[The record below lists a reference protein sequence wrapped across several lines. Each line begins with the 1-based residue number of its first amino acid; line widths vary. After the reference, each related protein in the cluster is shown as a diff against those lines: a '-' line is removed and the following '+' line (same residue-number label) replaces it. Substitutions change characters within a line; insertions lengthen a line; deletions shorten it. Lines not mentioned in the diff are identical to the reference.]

1 MPQVEVADL
10 IVKYVTATRQL
21 AAQRGTNESTFYP
34 DIRDLI
40 AGVLKTARLPFD
52 VRVGTSEARSRG
64 IDMPDFVLGDAEFIG
79 VYGEVKLPGV
89 TLENMALSTD
99 RNDQIGRYLS
109 AAGVVLLVN
118 VRGIGLLTVR
128 PGTTRQSG
136 VPVPPADRD
145 LIAEVDL
152 WSAVSGG
159 LNPRVDDP
167 AVGELSEIIDRAVT
181 DFARIAEPAALA
193 KVLARQARD
202 AKDALPEDL
211 QSIGALLDDFGQA
224 LGLSFELGDPKGDRF
239 FRGSLIQTA
248 FYSLFAAWILWERDT
263 SRALGP
269 FSISEAERH
278 LHIPF
283 LQELFH
289 DLRSPR
295 YLRQLDLA
303 THLERAVA
311 TLNRVDL
318 ALFKERMTFP
328 TTDDQSPTVAAITY
342 FYEPFLEAF
351 DPELRD
357 ELGVWYTPPEIVR
370 YQVRRVHH
378 LLKSEL
384 NIARGL
390 ADNQVVVLDPCC
402 GTGAYLL
409 EVARCI
415 AEELRLTG
423 NQTTVGLELKQAL
436 TRRIIGFELLTAPFA
451 VAQLQLYILLAEL
464 GVPPAAD
471 ERLSVFLT
479 NALTGWSDSRDVKIT
494 FPEMRDEFDASQA
507 IKQDTRVIVVIGNP
521 PYDAFA
527 GVAQAEEADLVA
539 SYKGATLVDKIDR
552 KTGNVVRDRLG
563 FVEKRQRGNGRL
575 YEEFGVKRQLLNDLY
590 VRFFRLAEERIGV
603 TADRGVVSFIS
614 NANWLTGRS
623 HPIMR
628 QSLLTSFD
636 EVWIDNLN
644 GDKYKT
650 GKIIPRGLAGAGT
663 RDDSVFTTEMDPR
676 GIQPGTA
683 ITTLVK
689 RATTAGAPG
698 EAAVHFREYW
708 GAAAGKRAALLASL
722 PGGAPPAGSG
732 EPGYQPLEPRRANRW
747 RLSVHN
753 FEGGYESWPALDEL
767 FPQRFQGVEHNRG
780 LTGGVL
786 DVDKSALASRM
797 RRYLTAKSF
806 TVAAAVAPDL
816 AIKRSGYAPEDT
828 WQTLGAESY
837 SEAKIKPA
845 LVFPFDQRWL
855 YYETQDDLL
864 NRVRSEFGDVVGEN
878 EFLITVAEPRKV
890 SEVRPTISRTLITRH
905 VHERGSY
912 VIPREVEGEGLF
924 AGRLANL
931 AEPAW
936 NALRD
941 QFGLIGRREDQPA
954 RTLTGELFKVII
966 ALLHAPRYQEEHRSA
981 LSADWAHPPI
991 PRDRVLFN
999 ELVGA
1004 GRVVSTLLD
1013 AGSDAEVAIREALG
1027 ERAAHIGLLRRRDD
1041 AQVRDQDLMVS
1052 IAYWGGAPG
1061 GWRPRDFRP
1070 DEVAPAAFGERTGDL
1085 WLNEETCLANVPE
1098 AVWQYQ
1104 LAGYPVLKKWLGYR
1118 QADRREGNPL
1128 TLTEVNWLRS
1138 IVQRIAALLI
1148 MNAQLDGLYSRASE
1162 DAFTATALGVRNT

>member
-1 MPQVEVADL
+1 LPQVEVADL
-10 IVKYVTATRQL
+10 VANYVAATRQL

-34 DIRDLI
+34 DIRDLV
-40 AGVLKTARLPFD
+40 AGVLKAARLPFD

-64 IDMPDFVLGDAEFIG
+64 IDMPDFVLGDADFIG

-89 TLENMALSTD
+89 TLEDMALSTD

-118 VRGIGLLTVR
+118 IRGVGLLTVR
-128 PGTTRQSG
+128 PGTPRQSG
-136 VPVPPADRD
+136 VPVPPEGRD
-145 LIAEVDL
+145 LIAQVDL
-152 WSAVSGG
+152 WSATGG
-159 LNPRVDDP
+159 GAAPRVDDQ
-167 AVGELSEIIDRAVT
+167 AVRELSEIVDRAVT
-181 DFARIAEPAALA
+181 DFARLAEPAALA

-224 LGLSFELGDPKGDRF
+224 LGLSFELDDPKGDRF

-263 SRALGP
+263 GRAPGP
-269 FSISEAERH
+269 FSINEAERH

-303 THLERAVA
+303 IHLERAVA

-390 ADNQVVVLDPCC
+390 ADDQVVVLDPCC

-415 AEELRLTG
+415 AEELRRTG

-507 IKQDTRVIVVIGNP
+507 VKQNTRVIVVIGNP

-527 GVAQAEEADLVA
+527 GVAQAEEAELVA
-539 SYKGATLVDKIDR
+539 VYKGATMVDKIDR

-603 TADRGVVSFIS
+603 TADRGIVSYIS

-650 GKIIPRGLAGAGT
+650 GKIIPKGLPGAGT
-663 RDDSVFTTEMDPR
+663 RDDSAFTTETDPR

-689 RATTAGAPG
+689 RATTAGSPG

-732 EPGYQPLEPRRANRW
+732 EPGYQTLEPRRANRW

-786 DVDKSALASRM
+786 DVDRSTLAGRM
-797 RRYLTAKSF
+797 GRYLSARSF
-806 TVAAAVAPDL
+806 AAAAAAAPGL
-816 AIKRSGYAPEDT
+816 AIARSRYEPE
-828 WQTLGAESY
+828 ESWKAL
-837 SEAKIKPA
+837 SPRGFSDSKIVPA

-855 YYETQDDLL
+855 YYETRDDLL
-864 NRVRSEFGDVVGEN
+864 NEARSDFGAVASEN

-924 AGRLANL
+924 AGRLANV
-931 AEPAW
+931 AQPAW
-936 NALRD
+936 NAFRD
-941 QFGLIGRREDQPA
+941 HFDLIGRREDQSA
-954 RTLTGELFKVII
+954 RTLTGELFRVII

-991 PRDRVLFN
+991 PRDRDLFD
-999 ELVGA
+999 ELVVA
-1004 GRVVSTLLD
+1004 GSLVSKLLD
-1013 AGSDAEVAIREALG
+1013 AGSDAEDAIREALG
-1027 ERAAHIGLLRRRDD
+1027 ERAAQIGPLRRRDD
-1041 AQVRDQDLMVS
+1041 AQVRDQDLSVS

-1061 GWRPRDFRP
+1061 GWRPRDF
-1070 DEVAPAAFGERTGDL
+1070 DEVAPAAFGESTGDL
-1085 WLNEETCLANVPE
+1085 WLNDETCLANVPE

-1118 QADRREGNPL
+1118 QADRRGGKPL
-1128 TLTEVNWLRS
+1128 TLAEANWLRS
-1138 IVQRIAALLI
+1138 VIQRIAALLI
-1148 MNAQLDGLYSRASE
+1148 ISAQLDDLYSRASE
-1162 DAFTATALGVRNT
+1162 DAFTATALGVRNA